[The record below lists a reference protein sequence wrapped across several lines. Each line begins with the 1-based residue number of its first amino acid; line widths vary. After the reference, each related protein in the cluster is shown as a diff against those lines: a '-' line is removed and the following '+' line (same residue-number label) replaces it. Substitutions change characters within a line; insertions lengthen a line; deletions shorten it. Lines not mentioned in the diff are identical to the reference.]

1 MKKPTELTTRLS
13 LGASEDLLAVI
24 DEWRRR
30 QPSLPSRAKA
40 ARLMIEAT
48 AARDGV
54 VVDPTPPVRPAKK
67 APTK

>member
-1 MKKPTELTTRLS
+1 MKKPTEFTTRLS
-13 LGASEDLLAVI
+13 LGASEALIGII

-30 QPSLPSRAKA
+30 RPDLPTRAKA

-54 VVDPTPPVRPAKK
+54 ATAPDRPAKAK
-67 APTK
+67 R